1 MDKYI
6 YNEQNGLWYE
16 LQGDYYIP
24 CLVLDEED
32 TQPIGMWGRKHLRYI
47 KEHRPVL
54 HTTLLLGGKL
64 NSYLA
69 EIDNRAAEMFERLM
83 KEPWAG
89 EVRGVLDTFDCREG
103 EEILR
108 IYSSATTR
116 KAMLEELKKYVGAP
130 RTVSFGISEEKCDV
144 VIPDA
149 GGGNMVKE
157 LKKRYEPVDIRGWR
171 NIIRF

>member
-1 MDKYI
+1 
-6 YNEQNGLWYE
+6 
-16 LQGDYYIP
+16 
-24 CLVLDEED
+24 
-32 TQPIGMWGRKHLRYI
+32 
-47 KEHRPVL
+47 
-54 HTTLLLGGKL
+54 
-64 NSYLA
+64 
-69 EIDNRAAEMFERLM
+69 M